1 MVTTKSL
8 KLSAIA
14 LLLAAAFITAG
25 VYEAAAVPAL
35 YGTFGKGEYS
45 SSSLVEIDQTTGEI
59 IRFIGQVGYTLNG
72 LAWDPTTGRLYGSTS
87 TKDPSYNGLI
97 EIDMATGAGT
107 AIGVDG
113 WGFGGAAITNI
124 TVNSSGQM
132 YGWTESGDDLVS
144 INKST
149 GIATVI
155 GNSGIGTWANGLAF
169 DRYNN
174 LYMVNGDGQ
183 YYLMNRS
190 TGTGTL
196 QGDISPG
203 VEEPAHH
210 GVFHPYTNLYYGLRN
225 NPWPWDTSSTNLLSA
240 NLSTGSVLSMVPTA
254 FDLHT
259 LAFVDL
265 PGVLELDLD
274 YDNADNTLDIQFT
287 VGTEVPAVLAVWLQ
301 VFHQQFLLGA
311 YPLPAVDPRGTI
323 YASIPL
329 PNIRNVGIL
338 ATLVTPGG
346 GITYSAWKTVD
357 TGN

>member
-1 MVTTKSL
+1 MVTMKPVKHGAL
-8 KLSAIA
+8 A
-14 LLLAAAFITAG
+14 LLLVAAFITAG

-87 TKDPSYNGLI
+87 TNDPSYNGLI
-97 EIDMATGAGT
+97 QVDLATGAGT
-107 AIGVDG
+107 PVGVNG
-113 WGFGGAAITNI
+113 WGFGKAAITNI

-149 GIATVI
+149 GIATVV
-155 GNSGIGTWANGLAF
+155 GDSGLSTATNGLAF
-169 DRYNN
+169 DRYNT
-174 LYMVNGDGQ
+174 LYMVNYDGR
-183 YYLMNRS
+183 YYIINTF
-190 TGTGTL
+190 TGAATL

-210 GVFHPYTNLYYGLRN
+210 GVFHPYSNLYYGLRN

-240 NLSTGSVLSMVPTA
+240 NFSTGSVLSTVPTA

-265 PGVLELDLD
+265 PGLVELDLD
-274 YDNADNTLDIQFT
+274 YDDNNNELTVGIT
-287 VGTEVPAVLAVWLQ
+287 VGTEVPAVMQIRLVIWNQVYYLASVELP
-301 VFHQQFLLGA
+301 
-311 YPLPAVDPRGTI
+311 PLDPRESHEFTV
-323 YASIPL
+323 AFP
-329 PNIRNVGIL
+329 NVGRIGVL
-338 ATLVTPGG
+338 ITLLTQNGG
-346 GITYSAWKTVD
+346 VAYSAWETVD
-357 TGN
+357 TGF